1 MPGAVFC
8 IDTGPAKDY
17 NNKNYNLFLSALGGS
32 TILDWSHPMK
42 RVLKIVIPLVL
53 VLALLGAAAWFFLFY
68 RSDLTADFLAGRAA
82 NLVEKGRYNRAI
94 TYYNWAW
101 SLQGEG
107 DEIPL
112 ALAEAYAGAGNYTK
126 AEYTLVRAIQEN
138 PEDVSLYVELCRVY
152 VQQDK
157 LLDAVQMLDRT
168 ADESVRE
175 ELAELRPAAPT
186 LSPENGYYSEY
197 IEVTA
202 DGGGNDVYL
211 TIDGEYPSME
221 EDLYEGPV
229 TLPGG
234 ETMVLAIA
242 VDETGLV
249 STAVQNGYT
258 IGGVVEPVTLT
269 DPAVDSAAREAL
281 GVTAGETLMT
291 DDLWNI
297 ASLTLPETV
306 ADLSDLRWF
315 TGLRTLTVQNV
326 SGLDFSPLS
335 QLTKLTELDL
345 SGCTISSGSLDA
357 IGGLTSLQRL
367 RLNNCALTDIGAL
380 AQLTGLKELQL
391 ADNSL
396 SEVGVL
402 SLMLDLETVKLA
414 NNPITSIAGLS
425 ACGKLQYLDISGCD
439 VTALAALSDKA
450 QLTTLLAGNN
460 TITDLSV
467 LSGCTALSVLEV
479 QYNLVSDI
487 SVLAQLPALTQ
498 FNGNNNQITAVPDFD
513 EANSDLQIFR
523 VDNNQVEDL
532 SGLAGINSLNYV
544 YADYNQVKT
553 ILPLADNIN
562 LIQVN
567 VWDNPIPEEDVKA
580 LQEHSIIV
588 NYNPNYEPPEEAA
601 EE

>member
-1 MPGAVFC
+1 
-8 IDTGPAKDY
+8 
-17 NNKNYNLFLSALGGS
+17 
-32 TILDWSHPMK
+32 MK

-138 PEDVSLYVELCRVY
+138 PEDVSLYVALCRVY

-326 SGLDFSPLS
+326 SGLDFTPLS

-380 AQLTGLKELQL
+380 SQLTSLKELQL
-391 ADNSL
+391 ADNSI
-396 SEVGVL
+396 SEIGVL
-402 SLMLDLETVKLA
+402 SLMLDLETVTLT
-414 NNPITSIAGLS
+414 NNPITSIASLS

-439 VTALAALSDKA
+439 VTALAALSDKQ

-513 EANSDLQIFR
+513 EANSVLQIFR
-523 VDNNQVEDL
+523 VDNNQIEDL

-544 YADYNQVKT
+544 YADYNKVKT
-553 ILPLADNIN
+553 ILSLADNIN

>member
-1 MPGAVFC
+1 
-8 IDTGPAKDY
+8 
-17 NNKNYNLFLSALGGS
+17 
-32 TILDWSHPMK
+32 MK

-269 DPAVDSAAREAL
+269 DPAVDAAAREAL

-326 SGLDFSPLS
+326 SGLDFTPLS

-380 AQLTGLKELQL
+380 SQLTKLKELQL

-396 SEVGVL
+396 SEIGVL
-402 SLMLDLETVKLA
+402 SLMLDLETVTLT
-414 NNPITSIAGLS
+414 NNPITSIASLS

-439 VTALAALSDKA
+439 VTALAALSDKQ

-467 LSGCTALSVLEV
+467 LSGCSALSVLEV

-513 EANSDLQIFR
+513 EANSVLQIFR
-523 VDNNQVEDL
+523 VDNNQIEDL

>member
-1 MPGAVFC
+1 
-8 IDTGPAKDY
+8 
-17 NNKNYNLFLSALGGS
+17 
-32 TILDWSHPMK
+32 MK

-68 RSDLTADFLAGRAA
+68 RSDLTANFLAGRAA

-168 ADESVRE
+168 ADESVRA
-175 ELAELRPAAPT
+175 ELAELRPAAPV

-221 EDLYEGPV
+221 EDLYQGPV

-242 VDETGLV
+242 VDESGLV

-306 ADLSDLRWF
+306 SDLSDLKWF

-357 IGGLTSLQRL
+357 IAGLTGLQRL
-367 RLNNCALTDIGAL
+367 RLNNCALTDISAFS
-380 AQLTGLKELQL
+380 QLTGLVELQL
-391 ADNSL
+391 ANNSI
-396 SEVGVL
+396 SEIGVL
-402 SLMLDLETVKLA
+402 SLMLDLETVTLT
-414 NNPITSIAGLS
+414 NNPITSIASLS
-425 ACGKLQYLDISGCD
+425 ACGKLQSLDISGCD
-439 VTALAALSDKA
+439 VTALAALSDKQ

-460 TITDLSV
+460 TITDLSA
-467 LSGCTALSVLEV
+467 LSGCSALSVLEV

-487 SVLAQLPALTQ
+487 SVLADLPALTQ

-513 EANSDLQIFR
+513 EANSVLQIFR
-523 VDNNQVEDL
+523 VDNNQIEDL

-588 NYNPNYEPPEEAA
+588 NYNPNYEPPEEEA

>member
-1 MPGAVFC
+1 
-8 IDTGPAKDY
+8 
-17 NNKNYNLFLSALGGS
+17 
-32 TILDWSHPMK
+32 MK

-53 VLALLGAAAWFFLFY
+53 ILALLGAAAWFFLFY

-269 DPAVDSAAREAL
+269 DPAVDAAAREAL

-306 ADLSDLRWF
+306 TDLSDLRWF

-380 AQLTGLKELQL
+380 AQLTKLKELQL

-396 SEVGVL
+396 SEIGVL
-402 SLMLDLETVKLA
+402 SLMLDLETVKLT
-414 NNPITSIAGLS
+414 NNPITSIASLS
-425 ACGKLQYLDISGCD
+425 ACGKLQSLDISGCD
-439 VTALAALSDKA
+439 VTALAALSDKQ

-467 LSGCTALSVLEV
+467 LSGCSALSVLEV
-479 QYNLVSDI
+479 QYNLGSDI

-513 EANSDLQIFR
+513 EANSVLQIFR
-523 VDNNQVEDL
+523 VDNNQIEDL

>member
-1 MPGAVFC
+1 
-8 IDTGPAKDY
+8 
-17 NNKNYNLFLSALGGS
+17 
-32 TILDWSHPMK
+32 MK

-138 PEDVSLYVELCRVY
+138 PADVSLYVELCRVY

-168 ADESVRE
+168 ADESVRA

-269 DPAVDSAAREAL
+269 DPAVDAAAREAL

-291 DDLWNI
+291 DDLWNL

-357 IGGLTSLQRL
+357 IGVLTSLQRL

-402 SLMLDLETVKLA
+402 SLMLDLETVTLT
-414 NNPITSIAGLS
+414 NNPITSIASLS

-439 VTALAALSDKA
+439 VTALAALSDKQ

-467 LSGCTALSVLEV
+467 LSGCKALSVLEV

-513 EANSDLQIFR
+513 EANSVLQIFR
-523 VDNNQVEDL
+523 VDNNQIEDL

>member
-1 MPGAVFC
+1 
-8 IDTGPAKDY
+8 
-17 NNKNYNLFLSALGGS
+17 
-32 TILDWSHPMK
+32 MK

-68 RSDLTADFLAGRAA
+68 RSDLTADFLAGRASS
-82 NLVEKGRYNRAI
+82 LVEKGRYNRAI

-175 ELAELRPAAPT
+175 ELAALRPAAPT

-306 ADLSDLRWF
+306 TDLSDLRWF

-326 SGLDFSPLS
+326 SGLDFTPLS

-380 AQLTGLKELQL
+380 SQLTKLKELQL
-391 ADNSL
+391 ADNSI
-396 SEVGVL
+396 SEIGVL
-402 SLMLDLETVKLA
+402 SLMLDLETVKLT
-414 NNPITSIAGLS
+414 NNPITSIASLS

-439 VTALAALSDKA
+439 VTALAALSDKQ

-513 EANSDLQIFR
+513 EANSVLQIFR
-523 VDNNQVEDL
+523 VDNNQIEDL